1 MFDKETVLILG
12 AGASCHY
19 GYPTGEELV
28 ERIIEKTKELK
39 ENINERLQRHGHSR
53 DVASR
58 SQFNWEY
65 AFPQSK
71 EERIRAILQKHPNE
85 STNPVYSAN
94 PTPLQH
100 KTSCDLLLYA
110 KYVNLEEDLFHQ
122 LHELLKSLHPLNIDS
137 FLRYNPRYAP
147 LAKTLIADILLECD
161 GKLPPKPEKY
171 NGDAAKWKKDNDW
184 YRYLFHALTYGCK
197 VDAKDTS
204 GKADIAVSIA
214 NLTIITFNY
223 DTSLERYLRKAFQR
237 VEAFQNRTDELMD
250 LIKKNIYHVYGKLAD
265 EDFYDLPPE
274 QRKAKRSD
282 IVRASAD
289 IEVVDID
296 KQEKRK
302 NNLKKA
308 TGDALKKAQRVVIL
322 GYGFDG
328 ENNKLLDIFN
338 VDGIKPHNKH
348 VAYTNYGNSQRIER
362 KFIELKKGEP
372 RRFDTSTRTVAEA
385 LQFDFDLTW

>member
-28 ERIIEKTKELK
+28 ERIIERTKDVEHEVDK
-39 ENINERLQRHGHSR
+39 NVAHKKRLAPPPNNQ
-53 DVASR
+53 D
-58 SQFNWEY
+58 
-65 AFPQSK
+65 
-71 EERIRAILQKHPNE
+71 RI
-85 STNPVYSAN
+85 
-94 PTPLQH
+94 
-100 KTSCDLLLYA
+100 SCDSGLYTEYVSLLGGL
-110 KYVNLEEDLFHQ
+110 KQLLE
-122 LHELLKSLHPLNIDS
+122 SLHPLNIDS

-147 LAKTLIADILLECD
+147 LAKTLIADILLGCND
-161 GKLPPKPEKY
+161 PLSKRPKDYDPE
-171 NGDAAKWKKDNDW
+171 KWKKDNDW

-265 EDFYDLPPE
+265 EDFYDLPQE
-274 QRKAKRSD
+274 QQKAKRSD
-282 IVRASAD
+282 IVRASAG
-289 IEVVDID
+289 IEVIAG
-296 KQEKRK
+296 KKHHELKEAFTSTREK
-302 NNLKKA
+302 LKENPFTSGKTA
-308 TGDALKKAQRVVIL
+308 RRVVIL
-322 GYGFDG
+322 GYGFDN
-328 ENNKLLDIFN
+328 ENNELIGLSAGFGHPVRIN
-338 VDGIKPHNKH
+338 AERI
-348 VAYTNYGNSQRIER
+348 AYTNYGNSQRIKR
-362 KFIELKKGEP
+362 KIPVDSVKSTAAW
-372 RRFDTSTRTVAEA
+372 RFETSTRTVAEA

>member
-28 ERIIEKTKELK
+28 ERIIERTKDVEHEVDK
-39 ENINERLQRHGHSR
+39 NVAHKKRLPPPPHNQ
-53 DVASR
+53 D
-58 SQFNWEY
+58 
-65 AFPQSK
+65 
-71 EERIRAILQKHPNE
+71 RI
-85 STNPVYSAN
+85 
-94 PTPLQH
+94 
-100 KTSCDLLLYA
+100 SCDSGLYTEYVSLLGGL
-110 KYVNLEEDLFHQ
+110 KQLLE
-122 LHELLKSLHPLNIDS
+122 SLHPLNIDS
-137 FLRYNPRYAP
+137 FLLYNDRYAP
-147 LAKTLIADILLECD
+147 LAKTLIADILLGCND
-161 GKLPPKPEKY
+161 PLSKRPKDYDPE
-171 NGDAAKWKKDNDW
+171 KWKKDNNW

-197 VDAKDTS
+197 VDASDTS
-204 GKADIAVSIA
+204 GKPDIEDSIK

-223 DTSLERYLRKAFQR
+223 DTSLERYLRKAFQS
-237 VEAFQNRTDELMD
+237 VQAFAKRADDLMR
-250 LIKKNIYHVYGKLAD
+250 LIKEKEKIYHVYGKLAD
-265 EDFYDLPPE
+265 EDFYDLSPD
-274 QRKAKRSD
+274 QQKAKRSD

-328 ENNKLLDIFN
+328 ENNKLLDLFN

-372 RRFDTSTRTVAEA
+372 RRFETSTQTVAEA
-385 LQFDFDLTW
+385 LRHDFDLT